1 MKKILNYDLP
11 KSYEIDNVLVLE
23 ENDDKEYPVWVSIK
37 NADFEECERPEN
49 ILMEMNRAEENK
61 RMLLLSIDDL
71 RDMANNMLLFA
82 DLLEKTT
89 SSNRRVY

>member
-23 ENDDKEYPVWVSIK
+23 ENDDKEYPVFVSIK
-37 NADFEECERPEN
+37 NADFEECERPED
-49 ILMEMNRAEENK
+49 ILGEMNRAEENK

>member
-11 KSYEIDNVLVLE
+11 KMYDYDNVLVLE

-37 NADFEECERPEN
+37 NADFEECERPED

-89 SSNRRVY
+89 SSNRRAY